1 MVSKAVVRKIM
12 DNNLAEIEVM
22 RQSACG
28 DSCAS
33 CSGCN
38 KPNYTAKA
46 VAKNPKNAQV
56 GDVVN
61 VRGSA
66 GFVLKG
72 ASFVYILPLILF
84 FIFYLATNAITQ
96 VEGVSIA
103 LGVVGFAL
111 GIYFAGCYSKKLAKK
126 NEINLEIF

>member
-38 KPNYTAKA
+38 K
-46 VAKNPKNAQV
+46 PKNAQV

-103 LGVVGFAL
+103 LGVVGFA
-111 GIYFAGCYSKKLAKK
+111 
-126 NEINLEIF
+126 